1 MIKGQGERGSTKI
14 LTAAKVHDD
23 LLSGKT
29 APNCAIDFYSQ
40 ATIANSA
47 VAYDKMLKLG
57 PVVWLECQNM
67 MAVCGHEAVTSALRD
82 HRCFSSA
89 RGVSIN
95 EQVNELLIGSTL
107 NSDPPEHD
115 KTRSITFTPLTPK
128 ALTNI
133 RERISLEADRLAE
146 RMVKKR
152 WFDGAAELAPYLPLT
167 IVRDLVGLGDH
178 GKENMLKWGA
188 ATFELMGDPRERR
201 EMAIANMTKLRN
213 FLEDTATL
221 ENLANEGWAQR
232 ATQREFWK
240 GMIMHVPQS

>member
-1 MIKGQGERGSTKI
+1 M
-14 LTAAKVHDD
+14 
-23 LLSGKT
+23 
-29 APNCAIDFYSQ
+29 
-40 ATIANSA
+40 
-47 VAYDKMLKLG
+47 
-57 PVVWLECQNM
+57 VWLECQNM

-152 WFDGAAELAPYLPLT
+152 YFDGAAELAPYLPLT

-178 GKENMLKWGA
+178 GKEKYV
-188 ATFELMGDPRERR
+188 EMGS
-201 EMAIANMTKLRN
+201 RN
-213 FLEDTATL
+213 F
-221 ENLANEGWAQR
+221 
-232 ATQREFWK
+232 
-240 GMIMHVPQS
+240 